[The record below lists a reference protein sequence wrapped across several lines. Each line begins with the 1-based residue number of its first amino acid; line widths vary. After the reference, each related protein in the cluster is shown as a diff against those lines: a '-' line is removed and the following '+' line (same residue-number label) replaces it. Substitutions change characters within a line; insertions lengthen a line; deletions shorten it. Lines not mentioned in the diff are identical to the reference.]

1 MHIWKLT
8 PFWTLTLLAARVS
21 IPTVL
26 YEASA
31 LDGANMWQ
39 TFRFV
44 TWPRLAGVYLAS
56 TILARIWAV
65 GEFNSIFLVTGGGP
79 ADSTQVLATLGV
91 NYAFDQGSPALG
103 STVVL
108 TALPVLIL
116 GVTYLI
122 RRTVKGG
129 SLL

>member
-56 TILARIWAV
+56 TILASIWAV